1 MTDTVAALDSRVT
14 RLENQI
20 TLGFERIESL
30 LRQEINDLKAEQINE
45 LRKAND
51 RLADDQ
57 RRLWDRLVEM
67 EQRENLRV
75 GAQGGGLRVLG
86 AIGHFLSAA
95 CGGAITWIATWL
107 AGSGSPPHH

>member
-1 MTDTVAALDSRVT
+1 MTEVAALDNRVT

-20 TLGFERIESL
+20 TVGFQEIKDL

-57 RRLWDRLVEM
+57 RRLWEKVFDM
-67 EQRENLRV
+67 ERRENRRA
-75 GAQGGGLRVLG
+75 GEYGGQHKVLG

-95 CGGAITWIATWL
+95 AGGVITWLATWL
-107 AGSGSPPHH
+107 SSGPPPPHH

>member
-1 MTDTVAALDSRVT
+1 MTEVTALDNRVT

-20 TLGFERIESL
+20 TIGFQEIKDL

-51 RLADDQ
+51 RLADGQ
-57 RRLWDRLVEM
+57 RRLWEKVFEM
-67 EQRENLRV
+67 ERREVRRA
-75 GAQGGGLRVLG
+75 GEHGGSNKVLG

-95 CGGAITWIATWL
+95 AGGVITWLATWL
-107 AGSGSPPHH
+107 SSGSPPPHH